1 MLVVTR
7 KVDQSVQ
14 VGDDIRIT
22 VVRVGQGS
30 VRIGIEA
37 PPHLSILRA
46 ELAGRDL
53 AEATYFISCSA
64 GDADD

>member
-14 VGDDIRIT
+14 VGEDIRIT

-37 PPHLSILRA
+37 PPHLNIVRT
-46 ELAGRDL
+46 ELAGRQL
-53 AEATYFISCSA
+53 AGAGCSD
-64 GDADD
+64 DAEE